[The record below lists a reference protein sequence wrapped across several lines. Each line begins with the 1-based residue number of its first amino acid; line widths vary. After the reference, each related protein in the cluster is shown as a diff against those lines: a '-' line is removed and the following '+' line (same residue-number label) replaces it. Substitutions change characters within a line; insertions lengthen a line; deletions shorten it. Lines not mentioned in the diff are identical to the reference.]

1 MEANYFLSSQKVV
14 KYCFVPIFPKE
25 LFQIAFTA
33 GVSPGLELQ
42 THPQKWTLPKLP
54 HFRGGGATNPSYLF
68 FYKASLRIILKYFY
82 HFQKY

>member
-1 MEANYFLSSQKVV
+1 MVIIGASRLQMEANYFLSSQKVV

-42 THPQKWTLPKLP
+42 THPQKWTLPKVP
-54 HFRGGGATNPSYLF
+54 HFRGGGGHQPLLPIF
-68 FYKASLRIILKYFY
+68 L
-82 HFQKY
+82 

>member
-33 GVSPGLELQ
+33 GVSPGLSSKHTLKSG
-42 THPQKWTLPKLP
+42 PYQKYHT
-54 HFRGGGATNPSYLF
+54 FEGGGPLLHI
-68 FYKASLRIILKYFY
+68 SL
-82 HFQKY
+82 

>member
-33 GVSPGLELQ
+33 GVSPGCEHQ
-42 THPQKWTLPKLP
+42 THPQKWTLPKVP
-54 HFRGGGATNPSYLF
+54 HQIGVA
-68 FYKASLRIILKYFY
+68 I
-82 HFQKY
+82 FQKWFHNNVEKYLSFC